1 MSKFIQSKEAIK
13 NIFSK
18 YKKSNKKIALT
29 HGVFDVIHL
38 GHLDYFKEAKQL
50 ADILVVSVTAD
61 KFVDK
66 GLNKPFFNEKDRAY
80 FLTSLEMIDYVI
92 INNHSDSCDLIN
104 LIKPN
109 FYVKGPD
116 YKKKSG
122 DVAGN
127 LSKEKKAV
135 IKNKGKIHITSGRQ
149 HSSSKIIN
157 EKLDFLSELQKKHIN
172 KLKKNNTKTSL
183 KQKFEE
189 SLKKIKKE
197 KILIIGEIIIDT
209 YRYVE
214 PLGQPSK
221 ENILSSNTV
230 NSESFLGGTVPVVNN
245 ISQMNNNVTFVSVYK
260 EKRIVN
266 QLKSKINKSVR
277 LKVFKNSNFIDIE
290 KTRYV
295 NNKSFS
301 KMFEVYNFRNKTFN
315 DQKLNNYLKKTI
327 NNYDH
332 VIICDFGHGLIN
344 SEIVKILNKSKY
356 LSANI
361 QTNSGN
367 RGYNL
372 FTKYKKLDFLS
383 VDEPELRLGLVD
395 KESDHEILIKKIEK
409 KYKNIMLTRGID
421 GLLFKKYKKKIIYF
435 PALATNPRDTI
446 GAGDTTYSFASCFVK
461 NSKDSNLI
469 SFVSAIAGA
478 LKVNIIGHRTHVNL
492 NEIYKTLINLTK

>member
-1 MSKFIQSKEAIK
+1 MSKFIQNKETIK
-13 NIFSK
+13 SLSSK
-18 YKKSNKKIALT
+18 YKKNNKKVALA
-29 HGVFDVIHL
+29 HGVFDVVHL
-38 GHLDYFKEAKQL
+38 GHLDYFKETKEL
-50 ADILVVSVTAD
+50 ADVLIVSVTAD
-61 KFVDK
+61 KYVDK

-80 FLTSLEMIDYVI
+80 FLTSLEMVDHVI
-92 INNHSDSCDLIN
+92 INHHSDSYDLIN

-135 IKNKGKIHITSGRQ
+135 IKGGGKIHFTSGRQ

-157 EKLDFLSELQKKHIN
+157 EKLDFLSELQKQQLS
-172 KLKKNNTKTSL
+172 KLKKSNNKTTL

-189 SLKKIKKE
+189 TLKKIKKD
-197 KILIIGEIIIDT
+197 KILIIGEIIVDT

-221 ENILSSNTV
+221 ENILSSNTI
-230 NSESFLGGTVPVVNN
+230 NSESFLGGAVPVVNN
-245 ISQMNNNVTFVSVYK
+245 ISQMSNNVTFISVYK
-260 EKRIVN
+260 EKKISN
-266 QLKSKINKSVR
+266 KIKGKINKSVN
-277 LKVFKNSNFIDIE
+277 LKLFKNSNFIDIE

-315 DQKLNNYLKKTI
+315 DQKLNKYLNRNIK
-327 NNYDH
+327 NFDH

-344 SEIVKILNKSKY
+344 SEIIKILNKSKY

-395 KESDHEILIKKIEK
+395 KESDNEMLIKKIEK

-421 GLLFKKYKKKIIYF
+421 GLLFKNHKKKIIYF

-446 GAGDTTYSFASCFVK
+446 GAGDTAYSFASCFVK
-461 NSKDSNLI
+461 NSKDSNLV

-478 LKVNIIGHRTHVNL
+478 LKVNIIGHRSHVNL
-492 NEIYKTLINLTK
+492 NEIHKTLINLTK